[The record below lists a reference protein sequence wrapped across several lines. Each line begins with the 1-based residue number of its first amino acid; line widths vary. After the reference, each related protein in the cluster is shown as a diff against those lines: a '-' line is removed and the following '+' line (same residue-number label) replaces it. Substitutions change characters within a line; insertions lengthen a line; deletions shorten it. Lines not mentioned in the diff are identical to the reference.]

1 MKRARAET
9 TPQLAAA
16 GGFWRVL
23 ERVGV
28 GATAEV
34 YRAERD
40 GVVAALKVAGDEEP
54 WLGRE
59 AALLAGMGRRWGP
72 ALLDAGRVPAAS
84 ELRAG
89 ARYVATTWGEGE
101 GLDRKLEATK
111 RLGGEKTEKTQKA
124 EGVAGAR
131 ERAAIVAH
139 GVGRALAE
147 LHALGVRHGDVKPAN
162 VLVTGERPSRDRA
175 AERGATLI
183 DMGLAAKVTGDAAT
197 GGTPRYL
204 APEVR
209 RGEPATPAA
218 DLYALGI
225 VLAEV
230 LEPSVARAV
239 DPAAAFA
246 QDRSRVG
253 APFDGWIAALL
264 AEAPGARPSAAW
276 LAERAAHEL
285 GLAVDADEIIAE
297 RRARVRRA
305 YLAVRADDLAG
316 ARVIAPGVVG
326 EPRRWL
332 EESLAMG
339 RLLAGADASAG
350 ADADASAGADGSTD
364 VIEALDALGTAR
376 WLVALVGPAAAS
388 WTPPAL
394 SESDLADRLLLL
406 ATSTAP
412 EAWTLDDLTQPPENK
427 PRPQLASA
435 PASASASA
443 SASAPASWLSLT
455 RSLLTPRPRAD
466 LLAAAEDAVAG
477 GDAPA
482 SVVLDLA
489 NALLRRGDI
498 GRAFAALSRAASTD
512 DGELTLLR
520 AELARRRGDLTG
532 AETSARRVV
541 GPAADGAR
549 ALLARLAWDGGALE
563 AAEKELGDA
572 RGANAAEV
580 RGLIAYSR
588 GDYERGLRVLA
599 AASSDAEGPLAI
611 ARIDGTRGMLE
622 HARGRAPES
631 LAAFSS
637 AAELATRAG
646 AVIEEATYL
655 TGMAAAA
662 VDSGAIGA
670 ALTAALRAALLWERL
685 ERPALAARAL
695 LGRAAAFALVGASHH
710 ADDAA
715 RVAAARAR
723 SSGDAR
729 AAAFARWAVVEP
741 RAPGDARAVTEVRAA
756 DEELARASD
765 EDRIRS
771 AARLLVWGDGIG
783 SSGARVDV
791 DAIDARASSSSPT
804 ARWEWWGARAAAAL
818 ATRASISEGADARRS
833 AAHAVSPRVLAE
845 LVALLEVAA
854 PLGSRGPALAAGAR
868 LAAEL
873 GDGDVARRLETAR
886 RLAADALREGCPPE
900 HRAALVNVPW
910 ARGGGAL
917 DGVASSALGSAQVE
931 QLDAI
936 VRSLASRDRLKPLL
950 EQVLD
955 TMVLWTGVE
964 RGLLL
969 LRAPDGGLVPRVAR
983 NLARRDLRG
992 EQLSLSMGLA
1002 KRAMAERETVVATD
1016 AYAQVGD
1023 LHASVHALRL
1033 RSVLAV
1039 PLVARG
1045 DVLGVVY
1052 LDDRVRR
1059 GAFGAAELGWV
1070 RLVASQ
1076 AALAIADARDQA
1088 LLRRAVRRAER
1099 ANTRLAGELGMR
1111 EAELFAMRAELAQGG
1126 DTRFRYDEI
1135 AGRSEPMR
1143 AMLRL
1148 VDRVTASDVPV
1159 LLSGES
1165 GTGKEL
1171 VARAIHANGA
1181 RAARPFVSENCGS
1194 VPEPL
1199 LESTLFGHVRGAF
1212 TGASGTRAGL
1222 FDVADGGTLLL
1233 DEIGEMPLTMQTKLL
1248 RVLQNGEVRPVGGE
1262 RVHTVDVRILGATH
1276 RDLEAM
1282 VAAGTFRE
1290 DLFYRLNVVSI
1301 RVPALRERA
1310 ADIPLLVMHFVE
1322 KHAAGRKVKVTRA
1335 AMERLVAYPWPGN
1348 VRQLEN
1354 EIRRAFVLAD
1364 DRIDVGELS
1373 DEVARG
1379 GPSAARNAGVGLK
1392 ARVDALEAQL
1402 VKDALERTKGNQ
1414 TRAAETLGISRFGLQ
1429 KMMRRLGI
1437 RSGPVS

>member
-1 MKRARAET
+1 VSRDRGSSAPKLAG
-9 TPQLAAA
+9 TPRRFAWTVAGAA
-16 GGFWRVL
+16 GQ
-23 ERVGV
+23 
-28 GATAEV
+28 GATSTV
-34 YRAERD
+34 HRAERD
-40 GVVAALKVAGDEEP
+40 DGAVAALKVAITDDS

-59 AALLAGMGRRWGP
+59 ASLVASLDRRWGP
-72 ALLDAGRVPAAS
+72 SLLDAGNVPS
-84 ELRAG
+84 GVPGLRAG
-89 ARYVATTWGEGE
+89 ARYVATTWAAGEP
-101 GLDRKLEATK
+101 LAPARPTAK
-111 RLGGEKTEKTQKA
+111 RDEL
-124 EGVAGAR
+124 
-131 ERAAIVAH
+131 AAIVAH
-139 GVGRALAE
+139 GVARGLDE

-162 VLVTGERPSRDRA
+162 VLVTGTRPARDRA
-175 AERGATLI
+175 SERGATLI
-183 DMGLAAKVTGDAAT
+183 DMGLAAKITGDAAT

-204 APEVR
+204 APEVK
-209 RGEPATPAA
+209 RGEAATPAA

-230 LEPSVARAV
+230 LDESVAVAA
-239 DPAAAFA
+239 DPVAAAA
-246 QDRSRVG
+246 AARLP
-253 APFDGWIAALL
+253 APYDAWIAALL
-264 AEAPGARPSAAW
+264 ADAPGARPSAEWIAS
-276 LAERAAHEL
+276 RAARVLEL
-285 GLAVDADEIIAE
+285 EDDPEELVQG
-297 RRARVRRA
+297 RRARIRRA
-305 YLAVRADDLAG
+305 YLAVRADDLHAG
-316 ARVIAPGVVG
+316 ATVSPEILG

-332 EESLAMG
+332 EDALVLAERVAG
-339 RLLAGADASAG
+339 ERQAAGAGASGTPRTTIAP
-350 ADADASAGADGSTD
+350 
-364 VIEALDALGTAR
+364 LDALGAAR
-376 WLVALVGPAAAS
+376 WLVALVGPSAS
-388 WTPPAL
+388 SWSPRESRE
-394 SESDLADRLLLL
+394 SELAERLLAL
-406 ATSTAP
+406 APVAPP
-412 EAWTLDDLTQPPENK
+412 EAWTLDDVAEGTVRSTENK
-427 PRPQLASA
+427 PVHEPSQEDRWIA
-435 PASASASA
+435 
-443 SASAPASWLSLT
+443 LT
-455 RSLLTPRPRAD
+455 RDLLAPRPRAD
-466 LLAAAEDAVAG
+466 VLAAAEDAISGAS
-477 GDAPA
+477 APA
-482 SVVLDLA
+482 SVVLDLGH
-489 NALLRRGDI
+489 ALARRGDI
-498 GRAFAALSRAASTD
+498 GRAFAALRVSKDD

-520 AELARRRGDLTG
+520 AELARRRGDLAG
-532 AETSARRVV
+532 AEAGARRVR
-541 GPAADGAR
+541 GPASDAAR
-549 ALLARLAWDGGALE
+549 ALLARLAWDAGAIDR
-563 AAEKELGDA
+563 AERELGDA
-572 RGANAAEV
+572 RGSNAAEV
-580 RGLIAYSR
+580 RGLLAYSR
-588 GDYERGLRVLA
+588 GDHERGLRVVAEA
-599 AASSDAEGPLAI
+599 AREAEGALAV
-611 ARIDGTRGMLE
+611 ARLDGTRGMLE
-622 HARGRAPES
+622 HARGRAADS
-631 LAAFSS
+631 LAAFAS
-637 AAELATRAG
+637 AADLATRAG

-655 TGMAAAA
+655 TGLAAAA
-662 VDSGAIGA
+662 VDAGAVGR
-670 ALTAALRAALLWERL
+670 ALVASTRAALLWERL
-685 ERPALAARAL
+685 GRPAFAARAL
-695 LGRAAAFALVGASHH
+695 LGRAAAYALVGASHH

-715 RVAAARAR
+715 KLAAARAK

-729 AAAFARWAVVEP
+729 AAAFARWAIAETRP
-741 RAPGDARAVTEVRAA
+741 AGDARAAGEVRAA
-756 DEELARASD
+756 DEELARSSD

-771 AARLLVWGDGIG
+771 AARLLVWADGIT
-783 SSGARVDV
+783 SSGSRVDV
-791 DAIDARASSSSPT
+791 EAIDARASSGSST

-818 ATRASISEGADARRS
+818 ATRASLAEGEGERRS
-833 AAHAVSPRVLAE
+833 LAHAVSPRVLAE
-845 LVALLEVAA
+845 LVALLDVAA
-854 PLGSRGPALAAGAR
+854 PLSSRGPALAAGAR

-886 RLAADALREGCPPE
+886 RIAADLLRDGCPPE

-910 ARGGGAL
+910 ARSTGT

-1002 KRAMAERETVVATD
+1002 KRAMEERETICATD

-1099 ANTRLAGELGMR
+1099 ANARLAAELGFR
-1111 EAELFAMRAELAQGG
+1111 EAELVAVRAELAQGS

-1135 AGRSEPMR
+1135 SGRSEPMR

-1148 VDRVTASDVPV
+1148 VDRVTASGVPV
-1159 LLSGES
+1159 LLAGES

-1171 VARAIHANGA
+1171 VARAIHSNGS
-1181 RAARPFVSENCGS
+1181 RSARPFVSENCGS
-1194 VPEPL
+1194 VPETL

-1212 TGASGTRAGL
+1212 TGASATRAGL
-1222 FDVADGGTLLL
+1222 FDVADGGTFFL
-1233 DEIGEMPLTMQTKLL
+1233 DEIGEMPLSMQTKLL

-1262 RVHTVDVRILGATH
+1262 KVHNVDVRIIGATH

-1301 RVPALRERA
+1301 RVPPLRERA
-1310 ADIPLLVMHFVE
+1310 ADIPLLVAHFVE
-1322 KHAAGRKVKVTRA
+1322 KHAEGRKVKVTRA
-1335 AMERLVAYPWPGN
+1335 AMDRLCAFPWPGN

-1364 DRIDVGELS
+1364 DRIDVAELS
-1373 DEVARG
+1373 DEVSRG
-1379 GPSAARNAGVGLK
+1379 GPNAARNAGLGLK

-1402 VKDALERTKGNQ
+1402 LKDALERSKGNQ
-1414 TRAAETLGISRFGLQ
+1414 TRAAEALGISRFGLQ

-1437 RSGPVS
+1437 RTGAS